1 MNKQKTY
8 SKDSNIE
15 DVSLQSRKDKAEEL
29 ALIAKQSRS
38 DLISYAMLMDPTY
51 EPNWHHEMIANKLME
66 VSDGKCKRLIVQ
78 MPPRHGKSRLISE
91 LFPSWELG
99 KHPYKEIMLASY
111 SENLSKEFS
120 GKARDLVN
128 EDVYPGIFGKKLRRD
143 MRGKGH
149 WSLQGTAQGRG
160 GMRAVG
166 LNGSITGKGANI
178 FIVDDPIRNRQ
189 DADSKVIRDTI
200 WGNFRSAVDTRLKP
214 DDVVIIV
221 LTTWHLDDLIG
232 RIKANLKE
240 HEVALED
247 EWDIIKLP
255 AIAMEDEH
263 WEVNGEVFE
272 RKMGEALWEDHF
284 PLKFLEKKKRD
295 VGIVEFSSLYQQSP
309 ISGETQI
316 FRQDQF
322 LYRTEEDLLG
332 KEMQRY
338 LTVDPSVGSGDK
350 SDYTG
355 FCDNR
360 VDRDNFWNIM
370 GWHKRVGPQE
380 LIDTLF
386 ALHSENRY
394 DRIGIEETMY
404 EMAIRPF
411 LQQEMIRRNMFLPLV
426 QLKHLHRSKVSRIGD
441 LESRYA
447 SGRIFHLKHMCKDME
462 EEFLTY
468 PRGVHDD
475 IIDAVAYQVQITE
488 DFYNSESGDFP
499 DDNLFDKNGFY

>member
-1 MNKQKTY
+1 MTDSRIESELAKTKQ
-8 SKDSNIE
+8 E
-15 DVSLQSRKDKAEEL
+15 RAEEL
-29 ALIAKQSRS
+29 TLIAKQARN

-51 EPNWHHEMIANKLME
+51 EPNWHHEMIAQKLMD
-66 VSDGKCKRLIVQ
+66 VANGSCKRLIIQ
-78 MPPRHGKSRLISE
+78 MPPRAGKSRLVSE

-99 KHPYKEIMLASY
+99 RHPYKEIMLASY

-120 GKARDLVN
+120 GRARDLAG
-128 EDVYPGIFGKKLRRD
+128 EDIYEAIFGKKLRRD
-143 MRGKGH
+143 RRSKGD
-149 WSLQGTAQGRG
+149 WQLTGAAQGKG

-178 FIVDDPIRNRQ
+178 FIIDDPIRNRQ
-189 DADSKVIRDTI
+189 DADSKTIRDTI
-200 WGNFRSAVDTRLKP
+200 WNNYRSAVNTRLKP
-214 DDVVIIV
+214 DDAIVIV
-221 LTTWHLDDLIG
+221 LTTWHLDDIIG
-232 RIKANLKE
+232 RLKENLKE
-240 HEVALED
+240 RGKKLED

-255 AIAMEDEH
+255 ALAEEDES
-263 WEVNGEVFE
+263 WEIDGEIFE
-272 RKMGEALWEDHF
+272 RKIGDALWEEHF
-284 PLKFLEKKKRD
+284 PKKFIEEKKKEI
-295 VGIVEFSSLYQQSP
+295 GIVEFSSLYQQNP
-309 ISGETQI
+309 ISSETQI
-316 FRQDQF
+316 FTKEKFQHRS
-322 LYRTEEDLLG
+322 EEDLVG
-332 KEMQRY
+332 KECQRY

-370 GWHKRVGPQE
+370 GWHKRVGPKE

-386 ALHSENRY
+386 ELHLQNHY

-411 LQQEMIRRNMFLPLV
+411 LQQEMIRRNTFLPLI
-426 QLKHLHRSKVSRIGD
+426 QLKHLQRSKVSRIGD
-441 LESRYA
+441 LESRYSA
-447 SGRIFHLKHMCKDME
+447 GKVFHLDHMCDDME

-488 DFYNSESGDFP
+488 DYYNGDDGDFP
-499 DDNLFDKNGFY
+499 DQELFDKDGFY